1 MLPGNV
7 CIELFQCHHYHQN
20 QTFYQSPK
28 NREIRVCKV
37 IDQIFLIYPVVSLPE
52 HYNISSPKIGN
63 SVIWVKKIIPKYNNW
78 LFRWK
83 SLKPENAFK
92 IFAFSSEP

>member
-7 CIELFQCHHYHQN
+7 YIELFQCHHYHQN

-37 IDQIFLIYPVVSLPE
+37 IDQIFLIHPVVSLPE

-63 SVIWVKKIIPKYNNW
+63 TVIWEKKLSLNIIIGYLDRKV
-78 LFRWK
+78 
-83 SLKPENAFK
+83 
-92 IFAFSSEP
+92 